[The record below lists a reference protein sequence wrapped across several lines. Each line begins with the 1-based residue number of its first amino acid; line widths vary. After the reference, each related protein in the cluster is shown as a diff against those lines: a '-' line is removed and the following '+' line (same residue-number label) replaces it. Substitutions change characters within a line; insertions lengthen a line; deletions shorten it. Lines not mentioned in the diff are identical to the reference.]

1 MIWQGSITERSS
13 KMGEVDKCISE
24 YPMPGNIGGK
34 GEMSRQRFLEL
45 TALAVK
51 ACQELEAHGLK
62 REEYCVFG
70 RIVEQV
76 SRLK

>member
-1 MIWQGSITERSS
+1 MNGESNCPEPIMTQ
-13 KMGEVDKCISE
+13 MGTCETPRKE
-24 YPMPGNIGGK
+24 
-34 GEMSRQRFLEL
+34 EMTRKRFLAL
-45 TALAVK
+45 TALAVR

-62 REEYCVFG
+62 KDEYCLFG